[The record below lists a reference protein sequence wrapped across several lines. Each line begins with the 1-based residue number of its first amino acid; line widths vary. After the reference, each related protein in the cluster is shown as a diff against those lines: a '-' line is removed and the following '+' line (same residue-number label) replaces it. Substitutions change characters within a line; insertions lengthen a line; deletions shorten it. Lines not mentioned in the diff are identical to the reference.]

1 MKTLAL
7 IGKYYLIF
15 VIFSFLGWS
24 FEAIQFLIV
33 NGKFINAGFLFL
45 PVCTIYGSSIML
57 IYFLLGTVEEPRF
70 LIKRIKSKIIRILIY
85 FIVAFL
91 IPTIMELLVGF
102 IFDKYFH
109 KTLWTYVDIPL
120 NINGYISLIISF
132 AWALLIL
139 LIMNFVFPVVK
150 KYVFKINDKL
160 VIFLSSIIG
169 LSMLI
174 DFIITT
180 IKSL

>member
-1 MKTLAL
+1 MKGLTL

-24 FEAIQFLIV
+24 FETIQYLIV
-33 NGKFINAGFLFL
+33 EGKFINAGFLFL
-45 PVCTIYGSSIML
+45 PVCPIYGFSIML

-70 LIKRIKSKIIRILIY
+70 LIKRIKSKIVKILIY
-85 FIVAFL
+85 FVVAFL
-91 IPTIMELLVGF
+91 IPTIMELVVGF
-102 IFDKYFH
+102 IFDEYFH
-109 KTLWTYVDIPL
+109 KTLWTYIDIPL
-120 NINGYISLIISF
+120 NINGYVSIIISL

-150 KYVFKINDKL
+150 KYVFKINDK
-160 VIFLSSIIG
+160 VIIFLSSIVG

-180 IKSL
+180 LKSL